1 MKYKQT
7 ILMALSL
14 VILVSF
20 FIPWFT
26 INNEF
31 DMFATSDSGFSG
43 FTLVK
48 GIHYAAPMVS
58 AFGSAYG
65 FPFAAKAIY
74 LGYAL
79 VLIPILGI
87 VAIVMSGMRKPLS
100 KWIHFIQYV
109 LMLVT
114 ILLLIVVVNLNSDM
128 RQLYSSVLNLSIG
141 LPVALMASL
150 AGLGVTFI
158 KNKSE

>member
-1 MKYKQT
+1 MKYRQT

-14 VILVSF
+14 IIVVSF

-31 DMFATSDSGFSG
+31 DMFATSGTGFSG
-43 FTLVK
+43 FSLVR

-65 FPFAAKAIY
+65 FPFAANAIY

-87 VAIVMSGMRKPLS
+87 VSIVMSGMRKQSS
-100 KWIHFIQYV
+100 KWVHFSQFT
-109 LMLVT
+109 LMLVV
-114 ILLLIVVVNLNSDM
+114 IVLLVVVVNLNDDM
-128 RQLYSSVLNLSIG
+128 RQLYSSVLKLSFG
-141 LPVALMASL
+141 LPIAFVASL
-150 AGLGVTFI
+150 AGVGLTFI
-158 KNKSE
+158 KNKND

>member
-14 VILVSF
+14 IILVSF

-65 FPFAAKAIY
+65 FPFAAN
-74 LGYAL
+74 
-79 VLIPILGI
+79 
-87 VAIVMSGMRKPLS
+87 
-100 KWIHFIQYV
+100 
-109 LMLVT
+109 
-114 ILLLIVVVNLNSDM
+114 VV
-128 RQLYSSVLNLSIG
+128 
-141 LPVALMASL
+141 
-150 AGLGVTFI
+150 
-158 KNKSE
+158 